1 MTPAGELPEPATTPE
16 LVEDVPAR
24 FTPGGSRPTHR
35 AGVPWWTFAAIPFVL
50 ILVVKRRRRRVHCD
64 RRLTELAILVT
75 ARSWDCQLEWT
86 LHEPL
91 ALEAGVDTAVV
102 DIIRQGQLREFE
114 RQDER
119 IVYDFA
125 SELLYNRFVQDRT
138 FSAAR
143 EELGEAGVVDLI
155 GLIGYY
161 GLVAMTLN
169 ACQVPLPKGMGPSL
183 VDCPT
188 FR

>member
-1 MTPAGELPEPATTPE
+1 MPTRIRQLERADLDEQQTRIHEAILKSRGDINGPFRVWLNSPEFADRAQQLGELLRYHTK
-16 LVEDVPAR
+16 L
-24 FTPGGSRPTHR
+24 
-35 AGVPWWTFAAIPFVL
+35 
-50 ILVVKRRRRRVHCD
+50 D
-64 RRLTELAILVT
+64 RRLTELAILIT

-102 DIIRQGQLREFE
+102 DIIRLGQLPEFE
-114 RQDER
+114 KQDER

-169 ACQVPLPKGMGPSL
+169 ACQVPLPKGMGPGL

>member
-1 MTPAGELPEPATTPE
+1 MPTRIRQLEREDLDEQQTRIHDAILESRGDINGPFRVWLNRPEFADRAQKLGELLRYHTKLE
-16 LVEDVPAR
+16 
-24 FTPGGSRPTHR
+24 
-35 AGVPWWTFAAIPFVL
+35 
-50 ILVVKRRRRRVHCD
+50 
-64 RRLTELAILVT
+64 RRLTELAILIT

-91 ALEAGVDTAVV
+91 ALEAGVDLAVV
-102 DIIRQGQLREFE
+102 EIIRLGQLPEFE

-138 FSAAR
+138 FVAAR
-143 EELGEAGVVDLI
+143 EELGESGVVDLI
-155 GLIGYY
+155 GVIGYY

-169 ACQVPLPKGMGPSL
+169 ACQVPLPKGMAPTL
-183 VDCPT
+183 VDCPP
-188 FR
+188 FK